1 MALAKNHH
9 DLGACVASHL
19 FVRATLQAQNAVK
32 ACSSCYGFLDF
43 TFGGG
48 QDMKGIGTMRALEI

>member
-19 FVRATLQAQNAVK
+19 SVRATLQAQNAVK
-32 ACSSCYGFLDF
+32 ACSSCYGFSDF
-43 TFGGG
+43 TFGG